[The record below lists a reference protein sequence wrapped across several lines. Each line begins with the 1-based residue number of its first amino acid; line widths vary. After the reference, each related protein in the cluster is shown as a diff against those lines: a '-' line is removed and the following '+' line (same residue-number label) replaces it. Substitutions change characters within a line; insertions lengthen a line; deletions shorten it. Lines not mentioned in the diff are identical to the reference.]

1 MRSAIGRKVE
11 QKQIERA
18 AVEAIV
24 KSGGKVLYD
33 FQQVTDEPSGPKW
46 LRSVLGEY
54 FFSEVDEVDLNIR
67 TGVDCA
73 GLRSLK
79 ALPHLQ
85 SLVLTG
91 RVGDAELEDLNGLT
105 RLQKLLFATTNVT
118 DSGLIH
124 LERLTSLRE
133 LYLSSARITDSGLI
147 HLKDLAQLQVLDLRG
162 TNVTDA
168 GLVDLKGLTQLQSL
182 ILYGT
187 KVSEAGLRNFGR
199 GIAELQDRPPARTA
213 SGCGGAKR
221 RGPAAQIGWPAS
233 QRLVIM
239 RR

>member
-1 MRSAIGRKVE
+1 MEAEPIKTEPPKRKRRWFQFSLRGVLIFTLIIAIPCAWIGRKIE

-54 FFSEVDEVDLNIR
+54 FFSEVDEVDLNNR

-79 ALPHLQ
+79 VLPHLQ

-124 LERLTSLRE
+124 L
-133 LYLSSARITDSGLI
+133 
-147 HLKDLAQLQVLDLRG
+147 KDLAQLEVDPVYWTSKCVVLGGVVKRPA
-162 TNVTDA
+162 A
-168 GLVDLKGLTQLQSL
+168 GNNAAMSDPPTRKR
-182 ILYGT
+182 
-187 KVSEAGLRNFGR
+187 RNDRAQGR
-199 GIAELQDRPPARTA
+199 GP
-213 SGCGGAKR
+213 G
-221 RGPAAQIGWPAS
+221 
-233 QRLVIM
+233 
-239 RR
+239 